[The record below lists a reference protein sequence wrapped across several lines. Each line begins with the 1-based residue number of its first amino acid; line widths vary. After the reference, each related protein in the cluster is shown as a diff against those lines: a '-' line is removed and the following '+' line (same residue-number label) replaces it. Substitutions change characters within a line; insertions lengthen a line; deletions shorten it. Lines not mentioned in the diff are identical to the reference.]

1 MAGDGLPFAGRRLSS
16 LAVADT
22 GCSSVFDT
30 ALAASASLPYPP
42 PNAHTGFRRIESTLR
57 FVPPGPGG
65 AGAEKMASAA
75 SAPVFERV
83 AGIRTIA
90 ESGRF
95 KASSFPTSKE
105 QVTGFNRKFCPCDYL
120 WVADSDR
127 QITNSV

>member
-1 MAGDGLPFAGRRLSS
+1 MT
-16 LAVADT
+16 LAYT
-22 GCSSVFDT
+22 PT
-30 ALAASASLPYPP
+30 
-42 PNAHTGFRRIESTLR
+42 NAHIGFRRIESILR
-57 FVPPGPGG
+57 FVHPGPGG

-105 QVTGFNRKFCPCDYL
+105 QVTGFNRKICPCDYL